1 MTLYTVF
8 AYLFLVMAYG
18 IQSGFRKVFD
28 SERSPLYNM
37 APSYYYNWMRGIP
50 MFCGVIL
57 SFYPFYLISPFQ
69 LHWGVLIVIHL
80 ILVVLIGAILQVVY
94 INTIGYS
101 ENSGKHVFRFVLIGS
116 LMIVIVLIVS
126 QVFSYGEQV
135 KELKSKEDKVE
146 KRKDARDNNDLEM
159 YYQEREIYYRN
170 KELTHNRN
178 LTNIEDAKSQNESS
192 KTSKQ
197 SALDRIKNT
206 DFSAISKKYDSGY
219 LGGTNTSFDADD
231 ND

>member
-1 MTLYTVF
+1 MTLLAVL
-8 AYLFLVMAYG
+8 AYLFLIMAYG

-37 APSYYYNWMRGIP
+37 APIYYYNWMRGIP

-69 LHWGVLIVIHL
+69 LHWGALIVIHL

-101 ENSGKHVFRFVLIGS
+101 ENSGKHVFRFVLIGF
-116 LMIVIVLIVS
+116 LMIVIASIVS
-126 QVFSYGEQV
+126 LFFPSGQQV
-135 KELKSKEDKVE
+135 KELKSKKVKVE
-146 KRKDARDNNDLEM
+146 NRKDSRDNNELEM

-170 KELTHNRN
+170 KELTQNRN
-178 LTNIEDAKSQNESS
+178 LTNIEDTKSQNESS
-192 KTSKQ
+192 KTTKQ
-197 SALDRIKNT
+197 SALDRLNNADFKGLSEKNN
-206 DFSAISKKYDSGY
+206 SGY